1 MELDSN
7 SDGIPSFSLPQ
18 CGSPSQAF
26 TLSAGMESVW
36 KQELAE
42 LQRSAPIRR
51 SHSFDE
57 LTTHSF
63 TQQDNGSGLA
73 THDDTQFHAE
83 GCTTCYPCSMS
94 ELNSYDDFWA
104 GEECYRQVHE
114 APLQSWSPPKQETGT
129 EIQPQETPRFTTHR
143 KPDCPQNESEENII
157 ENGRIVAG
165 VLLVGLASV
174 LICSLWSL
182 IRLLPLVA
190 IPALCLYRKN
200 FMCQDPSL
208 NNQNLVPR
216 TGKEN
221 EGGKLLVESMDD
233 ITIRERIT
241 DLERQNERLVFELEK
256 QRQTTEAL
264 LRQLEDF
271 MSRSYGAESRIEK
284 DFPRAV

>member
-1 MELDSN
+1 MELDNN

-18 CGSPSQAF
+18 CSSPTQAF
-26 TLSAGMESVW
+26 TLSKEAESAW
-36 KQELAE
+36 RQELLD
-42 LQRSAPIRR
+42 LQRSAPMRR

-57 LTTHSF
+57 VNTSSF
-63 TQQDNGSGLA
+63 IEVDNESGFA
-73 THDDTQFHAE
+73 NHDDTQFHAE
-83 GCTTCYPCSMS
+83 GCTTCYPCTTS
-94 ELNSYDDFWA
+94 ELNCYDDFWA

-114 APLQSWSPPKQETGT
+114 PATQSWSPPKPETDT
-129 EIQPQETPRFTTHR
+129 EVQPQGTSRFTADR
-143 KPDCPQNESEENII
+143 KTDVPEKEPKENVV

-174 LICSLWSL
+174 VICSLWSL

-200 FMCQDPSL
+200 FISQDPSL
-208 NNQNLVPR
+208 INQNLVPKA
-216 TGKEN
+216 GKEN
-221 EGGKLLVESMDD
+221 EGGKLPVESMDD

-241 DLERQNERLVFELEK
+241 DLEMENERLVLELKK

-271 MSRSYGAESRIEK
+271 TSKSYGAESRIEK
-284 DFPRAV
+284 DLSRAV